1 MNEQLG
7 IALVQH
13 LAWPAVALIA
23 FIGFRRNVVDLAT
36 GAGKLHDLLK
46 NPHEILE
53 LLDKI
58 EKAQKALKDEIKTT
72 QEAVDDLAFKDESRD
87 APPVASASV
96 EATPAEMFEKIKHEW
111 DAIVDDIRRRA
122 EGVGAKTKLVGYVGV
137 NATIDELVTK
147 GAMPA
152 DAAQFVKDVS
162 NRWQPMMRNQRRL
175 SDWLTPQLFRS
186 FMQAAGQ
193 AKTALGI

>member
-58 EKAQKALKDEIKTT
+58 EKAQKAQVGLVMCMHSHNKR
-72 QEAVDDLAFKDESRD
+72 ES
-87 APPVASASV
+87 
-96 EATPAEMFEKIKHEW
+96 
-111 DAIVDDIRRRA
+111 
-122 EGVGAKTKLVGYVGV
+122 
-137 NATIDELVTK
+137 
-147 GAMPA
+147 
-152 DAAQFVKDVS
+152 S
-162 NRWQPMMRNQRRL
+162 NRHTLMIDQRH
-175 SDWLTPQLFRS
+175 F
-186 FMQAAGQ
+186 
-193 AKTALGI
+193 